1 MIRVT
6 SRHTPLP
13 TPNSL
18 SLPFGSSPL
27 FNVLIMQYGLFCIN
41 KGRFCGGR
49 GWTWWAQGRLEG
61 APVLQRAALSGL
73 PPPLVPCSSLCKVHI
88 WCLQGT
94 ITLQATDLHAPNCHP
109 LSCCDFLCATQI
121 LFLEGQRKFSCLT
134 AYPQLLNWLVGSL
147 KFATGAPNWCS
158 LSGMWG
164 RMSESHSNLCF
175 WCLNLI
181 FFLNA

>member
-6 SRHTPLP
+6 SRHILLP

-27 FNVLIMQYGLFCIN
+27 FNILIMQYGLFCIN
-41 KGRFCGGR
+41 KGRFCGRR

-61 APVLQRAALSGL
+61 APVLQQTALSGL
-73 PPPLVPCSSLCKVHI
+73 PAPLVPCSSLCKVHI

-109 LSCCDFLCATQI
+109 LSRCHFLCATQI

-134 AYPQLLNWLVGSL
+134 AYPQLLNWVSWLFKICSRGSKLMFIIRCVGEDV
-147 KFATGAPNWCS
+147 
-158 LSGMWG
+158 
-164 RMSESHSNLCF
+164 RVHSNLCF
-175 WCLNLI
+175 WCLNFI